1 VRRLLEIELAE
12 DDLKVPRVVLDRGNV
27 IDRLSQST
35 MLRVGQFL
43 KGTTLNVDEMGDL
56 EGVL

>member
-1 VRRLLEIELAE
+1 VRRVLEIELAE
-12 DDLKVPRVVLDRGNV
+12 DDLKVPRVVLDRGDIV
-27 IDRLSQST
+27 DRLSKST

-43 KGTTLNVDEMGDL
+43 EGTTLNVNEMGDL

>member
-1 VRRLLEIELAE
+1 VRRFLKIELAE
-12 DDLKVPRVVLDRGNV
+12 DDLKVPRVVLDRGDV
-27 IDRLSQST
+27 IDRLSEST